1 MNSKIV
7 AVIPARGGSKGIPHK
22 NIQELA
28 GKPVIAYTIEAAL
41 GSEMLDRVIV
51 STDSE
56 KIAEVAR
63 EYNAEVILRPKE
75 LAQDTTPTEPV
86 LQHAIKYLEE
96 KENYSPDLIVLLQPT
111 SPIRNKDDIDN
122 AIKKLI
128 DTGAD
133 SLLGVCESHSF
144 LWKLKGEV
152 PTPINYD
159 YKNRK
164 RRQEIDKEYKENGS
178 IYITKRDIL
187 MEENNRL
194 GGKIQIYVMDD
205 TSSIEVD
212 TLFDFWIAECILRYK
227 NKYMEG
233 GNR

>member
-1 MNSKIV
+1 MNSEIV
-7 AVIPARGGSKGIPHK
+7 AIIPARGGSRGIPRK
-22 NIQELA
+22 NIRELA
-28 GKPVIAYTIEAAL
+28 GKPLIAYTIETAL
-41 GSEMLDRVIV
+41 GSRMLDRVIV
-51 STDSE
+51 STDDE
-56 KIAEVAR
+56 KIAEVTK
-63 EYNAEVILRPKE
+63 ECNAEVILRPME

-86 LQHAIKYLEE
+86 LQHTIRYLEE

-128 DTGAD
+128 DTDAD
-133 SLLGVCESHSF
+133 SLLSVCESHSF
-144 LWKLKGEV
+144 LWKLKGGV

-178 IYITKRDIL
+178 IYITKRAIL
-187 MEENNRL
+187 MEGNNRL
-194 GGKIQIYVMDD
+194 GGKIQIYVMNE

-212 TLFDFWIAECILRYK
+212 TLFDFRIAECIMRYK